1 MTRRLRLFIPALIAT
16 ACGCASQ
23 TPEQQVVER
32 AAAALGGRERV
43 LAARTLTLEDGS
55 GRQFNLG
62 QDMTPGAKGQTFA
75 VSQLA
80 RRYDLS
86 ATRMRVELIRTPNFA
101 YFQGPAPQRLVQGV
115 DNTIGFNISADGT
128 ASRLAESAT
137 RDRRIEFHHHPVT
150 LLRAALADGA
160 RLGEART
167 TATER
172 RVNVTLPDNVTLTLV
187 TDDSG
192 LPTRIE
198 SPSAHP
204 NLGDVVLTTRFAD
217 YQDVTGLK
225 LPATITTAVDDF
237 VTADLHYGRQLV
249 DATVDLT
256 APPAAAGATAPTPAA
271 PNVVVQDVAPGVWL
285 LAGQSHHTAAIELS
299 DQILLVDAPQSEAR
313 TLAVLAKAR
322 ELRPGKPLRKIVT
335 THHHFDHT
343 AGIRAAIADGLTI
356 VTHAGNRAFFDEIGK
371 RPFTVQP
378 DTLAKSPKPVTVE
391 TVNDELVVKDGMRT
405 VALYHVAG
413 NPHSDTMLMVHLPAE
428 RLLVQVD
435 AFSPGSAVNP
445 YAANL
450 LANIERRKLAVD
462 RIVPLHGVIGSIDEL
477 RKVAPAATH

>member
-1 MTRRLRLFIPALIAT
+1 MMKRVVPAALAAILS
-16 ACGCASQ
+16 GCATQ

-43 LAARTLTLEDGS
+43 IAVRTLTLEDGS
-55 GRQFNLG
+55 GRQYNLG

-80 RRYDLS
+80 RRYDVP
-86 ATRMRVELIRTPNFA
+86 ATRMRTELIRTPDFVYFA
-101 YFQGPAPQRLVQGV
+101 GQAPQRSVQGL
-115 DNTIGFNISADGT
+115 DNTVGFNISANGT
-128 ASRLAESAT
+128 ASRAGDAAT

-150 LLRAALADGA
+150 LLRVALADGA
-160 RLGEART
+160 RLGGARVT
-167 TATER
+167 DTER
-172 RVNVTLPDNVTLTLV
+172 RVDVTLPDNVTLTLV

-198 SPSAHP
+198 SPAAHP
-204 NLGDVVLTTRFAD
+204 NLGDVRLTTRFAD
-217 YQDVTGLK
+217 YQDVSGLK
-225 LPATITTAVDDF
+225 LPATITNAVDDF
-237 VTADLHYGRQLV
+237 VTGELRFGRQLV

-256 APPAAAGATAPTPAA
+256 APAPAAAAPAPTPAA

-313 TLAVLAKAR
+313 MLAVLAKAR
-322 ELRPGKPLRKIVT
+322 ELRPGKRVGKVIT

-343 AGIRAAIADGLTI
+343 AGIRAAIADGI
-356 VTHAGNRAFFDEIGK
+356 AVVTHAGNRAFFEEISK
-371 RPFTVQP
+371 RPFTIQP
-378 DTLAKSPKPVTVE
+378 DTLAKSPKPATIE
-391 TVNDELVVKDGMRT
+391 TVDSELVLKD
-405 VALYHVAG
+405 ALRVVGIYHVAG

-428 RLLVQVD
+428 RVLIEVD
-435 AFSPGSAVNP
+435 AFSPGSPVNP

-450 LANIERRKLAVD
+450 FDNIAGRKLAVD
-462 RIVPLHGVIGSIDEL
+462 RVVSLHGPIATFDEL
-477 RKVAPAATH
+477 RKATPQAGTR